1 MFCMFHSHLPTTMD
15 SGFPTNTDMVHSST
29 SGPNTPTSVE
39 VGPRFPPT
47 PGVSS
52 DGCRFQIPSPHT
64 PTAPTGRY

>member
-1 MFCMFHSHLPTTMD
+1 MFHSHLPTTMD
-15 SGFPTNTDMVHSST
+15 SGYPNASDMPHST
-29 SGPNTPTSVE
+29 ASGPNTPTSVE

-64 PTAPTGRY
+64 PTAPSGE